1 MVAFDGYHQGAPNI
15 AKISITTFANARAAW
30 AELMRDKVD
39 MLYEADAEAME
50 FFKDSKTVSVYTFDR
65 PYQYVMF
72 LNTRSPK
79 LKAPDVRRG
88 LNEAIDR
95 KALIQEALRGHGTPS
110 VGPVSPHHWA
120 FQEVNSTFAYAP
132 RDAASK
138 LPAAMKLRCVTL
150 AEAPFEQIA
159 LVVKRQLREVGVDLE
174 IEAAPVEQVFST
186 LTKNE
191 FEAVLLDSIS
201 GWSLMRAYRWWHSQ
215 SPQNASHFSSPKVDL
230 ALDRARRS
238 ITDDE
243 YKSAVGDF
251 ERAIAEDPP
260 AVFLAWGERSRAV
273 SNRFDVKPQQGRDV
287 LATLRLWRP
296 TTDKVNATHD

>member
-1 MVAFDGYHQGAPNI
+1 
-15 AKISITTFANARAAW
+15 
-30 AELMRDKVD
+30 
-39 MLYEADAEAME
+39 MLYEADAEAIE

-72 LNTRSPK
+72 LNTRNPK
-79 LKAPDVRRG
+79 LKAPDVRRA

-110 VGPVSPHHWA
+110 VGPVSRHHWA
-120 FQEVNSTFAYAP
+120 FQEVDSTFSRMLRATP
-132 RDAASK
+132 RPSI
-138 LPAAMKLRCVTL
+138 PAALKLKCVTL

-159 LVVKRQLREVGVDLE
+159 LVVKRQLRAVGVDLE

-215 SPQNASHFSSPKVDL
+215 SPQNAEPLFEPESGPGTGSRPP
-230 ALDRARRS
+230 RS

-273 SNRFDVKPQQGRDV
+273 SNRFDVKPQPGRDV

-296 TTDKVNATHD
+296 TADKVNATQD

>member
-1 MVAFDGYHQGAPNI
+1 
-15 AKISITTFANARAAW
+15 
-30 AELMRDKVD
+30 
-39 MLYEADAEAME
+39 
-50 FFKDSKTVSVYTFDR
+50 
-65 PYQYVMF
+65 
-72 LNTRSPK
+72 
-79 LKAPDVRRG
+79 
-88 LNEAIDR
+88 
-95 KALIQEALRGHGTPS
+95 
-110 VGPVSPHHWA
+110 
-120 FQEVNSTFAYAP
+120 
-132 RDAASK
+132 
-138 LPAAMKLRCVTL
+138 MKLRCVTL